1 MQGNYNLGNYSQQ
14 LGLSQDELGRAY
26 ETAGGGNPYAAQA
39 APVQQAPAQQ
49 QPAGGLQT
57 VGQMHD
63 LAGGG
68 GESSSSKEKKS
79 GLDNALGI
87 VGKVLSFL

>member
-1 MQGNYNLGNYSQQ
+1 MQGYNLGNYSQQ

-26 ETAGGGNPYAAQA
+26 QAAGGQGNPYAAQVA
-39 APVQQAPAQQ
+39 PQQTAQPVQQQ
-49 QPAGGLQT
+49 GGLQT

-63 LAGGG
+63 LSQPAQ
-68 GESSSSKEKKS
+68 SSSKDEKKS

-87 VGKVLSFL
+87 VGKILSFL